1 MKIKI
6 FCEAGSVFG
15 WGHLVRCRRFA
26 YLLRACC
33 SDILLCCRGDC
44 KDILKIQNQNFY
56 KEKIGFE
63 WFDIKTFESELED
76 SDVVIIDSYEAS
88 EVLYQIAFE
97 KSKLLIVLDDTRRLH
112 YPSEAVILNGALGAQ
127 YLYKPSNKNLVGIE
141 FAIVDSRFLYSRVTQ
156 NFIHNVFL
164 SFGGTNMAE
173 IILKALK
180 ILENFSYTIHIV
192 SPKSY
197 NLSQTSNQ
205 RVYQYQQLKPTQMA
219 DLMKKCDIAISAGGG
234 TLYELAMTQTPTLII
249 PIALNQKF
257 QSKQWAKTKAMK
269 ITNFKNLFQDIK
281 ALELQEVRQD
291 MISKFSNFIFGE
303 KLLPRLKDLFVKEGI
318 NQGDRR

>member
-6 FCEAGSVFG
+6 FCEAGSAFG

-26 YLLRACC
+26 NLLRAYC
-33 SDILLCCRGDC
+33 SDIFLYCRGDY
-44 KDILKIQNQNFY
+44 KDISKIQNQAFY

-76 SDVVIIDSYEAS
+76 SDVIIIDSYEAS
-88 EVLYQIAFE
+88 DVLYQIAFE

-127 YLYKPSNKNLVGIE
+127 RLYKPSNKNLVGIE
-141 FAIVDSRFLYSRVTQ
+141 FAIVDSRFLYARVAQ
-156 NFIHNVFL
+156 KFVRNVFL

-180 ILENFSYTIHIV
+180 TLENFPYTVHIV

-197 NLSQTSNQ
+197 NLSQTPKQ
-205 RVYQYQQLKPTQMA
+205 RVYQQLEPAQMA
-219 DLMKKCDIAISAGGG
+219 DLMKKCDIAITAGGG

-257 QSKQWAKTKAMK
+257 QSQQWAKTKAMK
-269 ITNFKNLFQDIK
+269 ITNLKNLFQDIK
-281 ALELQEVRQD
+281 TLELEEVRQD
-291 MISKFSNFIFGE
+291 MISKFSNFVFGE
-303 KLLPRLKDLFVKEGI
+303 KLLPRLKELFVKEGI
-318 NQGDRR
+318 NKGDKR